1 MQQKI
6 HFECDYTEGAHPRI
20 LERLVETNME
30 QTVGY
35 GEDPYCQKAAEL
47 IQGLCKK
54 EEAAVHFLVGGTQAN
69 LTVIS
74 ALLRPHQ
81 AAVCVET
88 GHINVH
94 ETGAIEAVGHKVISV
109 PGKDGKLTAEDVAR
123 VHRLHWEDATH
134 EHMPQPKLV
143 YISNPT
149 ETGTIYTKAELEA
162 LQAVCDRCGLYLF
175 LDGARLGYGLAAA
188 DNDLDLESIAE
199 NCDVFYIG
207 GTKMGAL
214 VGEAVVICNPKLQED
229 FRYLIKQ
236 KGGMLA
242 KGRLLGIQFFELLQD
257 GLYFE
262 LGEHAVKLAQKLRE
276 GLLQAGYEMQDS
288 TTNQQFVTVS
298 DEELRKIEE
307 KYCVSYIE
315 RAGENQNVIRLC
327 TSWATTEENVE
338 QFLRDAAHAREIKAA
353 GAKYCDCPACE
364 AVEAILE
371 KKDLL

>member
-6 HFECDYTEGAHPRI
+6 HFECDYTEGAHPKI
-20 LERLVETNME
+20 LKRFMETNME

-47 IQGLCKK
+47 IRGLCKK
-54 EEAAVHFLVGGTQAN
+54 EKAAVHFLVGGTQAN

-109 PGKDGKLTAEDVAR
+109 PGKNGKLTAEDVER
-123 VHRLHWEDATH
+123 VYRLHWEDATH

-149 ETGTIYTKAELEA
+149 EIGTIYTKAELEA
-162 LQAVCDRCGLYLF
+162 LRAVCDRCGLYLF
-175 LDGARLGYGLAAA
+175 LDGARLGYGLAAE
-188 DNDLDLESIAE
+188 DNDLDLESIAA

-214 VGEAVVICNPKLQED
+214 FGEAVVICNPKLQED

-242 KGRLLGIQFFELLQD
+242 KGRLLGIQFLELLQD
-257 GLYFE
+257 GLYFD

-276 GLLQAGYEMQDS
+276 GLLNAGYKMQDS
-288 TTNQQFVTVS
+288 TTNQQFVIVS
-298 DEELRKIEE
+298 DEELKKIEE

-315 RAGENQNVIRLC
+315 RIGEDQNVIRIC

-338 QFLRDAAHAREIKAA
+338 QFLRDAEQIKKA
-353 GAKYCDCPACE
+353 
-364 AVEAILE
+364 L
-371 KKDLL
+371 